1 MILRKSLK
9 IYQIYALGEPTI
21 AILQS
26 SKYIAI
32 QIPFLLGKLDPKY
45 LLRREGMSI
54 GIMKQIVPPATN
66 EAYISPI
73 ISAEGLLFFARVVV
87 VVLSDFHL

>member
-1 MILRKSLK
+1 
-9 IYQIYALGEPTI
+9 
-21 AILQS
+21 
-26 SKYIAI
+26 
-32 QIPFLLGKLDPKY
+32 
-45 LLRREGMSI
+45 MSI